1 MKMSLFQPFTVRY
14 YEVDAG
20 GRLAVEHLCNYMQQI
35 AGQHAEKL
43 GVGFGVLHDLGL
55 TWVLARWQVAID
67 KLPEAGQEVVLE
79 TWPSSVE
86 RLQCRREFIL
96 RDATGEILARGGS
109 WWVVVNL
116 TTFRLERV
124 PAEVMDVYAGRS
136 GFAMEDFGLRLAQV
150 KEAQAQASAA
160 VRWSDIDVNQHV
172 NNANYLDWV
181 LQSVPGAG
189 EKACLSSGLRRFEI
203 NFKSEA
209 RLGDVLEARCAAM
222 PGLDKAFAHSV
233 YNLADGREVVR
244 AFTQWEWNLSHKQ
257 I

>member
-1 MKMSLFQPFTVRY
+1 MKTSLVQPFVVRY

-20 GRLAVEHLCNYMQQI
+20 GRLALEHVCNYMQQV

-43 GVGFGVLHDLGL
+43 GVGFGRLHEIGL
-55 TWVLARWQVAID
+55 TWVLARWQVSVEGQ
-67 KLPEAGQEVVLE
+67 LPEAGREVSLE

-96 RDATGEILARGGS
+96 RDKGGEVLVRGGS
-109 WWVVVNL
+109 WWVVVNT

-124 PAEVMDVYAGRS
+124 PALILDVYPGRAE
-136 GFAMEDFGLRLAQV
+136 FALEDFGLRLPQV
-150 KEAQAQASAA
+150 KEELGAVSAA

-181 LQSVPGAG
+181 LQSAPGAG
-189 EKACLSSGLRRFEI
+189 NKTCLSAGLRRFEI

-209 RLGDVLEARCAAM
+209 RLGDVLEAKCEAL
-222 PGLDKAFAHSV
+222 PGQDNAFAHSV

-244 AFTQWEWNLSHKQ
+244 AFTQWE
-257 I
+257 